1 MKNYEIIVIGA
12 GHAGCEAALAAAR
25 LGCRTL
31 LVTMDVDKIALM
43 PCNCSIGGP
52 AKGHLVRE
60 IDALGGQMGLVIDAT
75 YTHIRMLNTGKGPAV
90 RAIRAQADKKLYSR
104 EMKRVIVSQPNLEL
118 VEGEAEELIIDRSSS
133 GRARITGIRLAD
145 GSEFT
150 ASAVVVTT
158 GTFLNGLI
166 HIGEVSY
173 PAGRADE
180 PPANSLSMSLLNAG
194 IELGRLKTGT
204 TPRLDKRTI
213 DFSKT
218 ELQPSDPEPLA
229 FSFMTPR
236 VVRDGLLPC
245 WLTYTNEKTH
255 NIIRANLNRSA
266 MYGGRIEGI
275 GPRYCPSIEDKIV
288 RFSDRKRH
296 QVFLEQEGWDT
307 NEIYVQGLSTSMP
320 EDVQREFIKTVPGL
334 EDAEMIRPGYAIEYD
349 FAQPTQ
355 LKPSLETKDVEGLFF
370 AGQINGTSGY
380 EEAAAQGLMAGI
392 NAVMKLQGRQ
402 AVIIPRNLG
411 YIGVMIDDLVTKGV
425 LDPYRLLTSRAE
437 YRLLLRQ
444 DNADLRLTS
453 VGREIGLV
461 ADGRWEAFIG
471 KRESIDKE
479 LERLSSTFIKPGE
492 TEKLELMGIE
502 SLGRPAS
509 LEEILR
515 RPEVSYQDIIKVSSN
530 GRLEPDAAEQVEL
543 SVKYQGYIDRELA
556 QVERNRR
563 LEVKTVPEGIDF
575 TYIRSLSC
583 EAKDKLTKIR
593 PITLGQASRIPGVT
607 PADVAIL
614 AVYLE
619 QCSSNREYGP

>member
-1 MKNYEIIVIGA
+1 MDYYEVIIIGA
-12 GHAGCEAALAAAR
+12 GHAGSEAALAAAR

-31 LVTMDVDKIALM
+31 LLTIDTDKISLM

-60 IDALGGQMGLVIDAT
+60 IDALGGQMGLAIDAT

-104 EMKRVIVSQPNLEL
+104 EMRRVIDSQPNLEL
-118 VEGEAEELIIDRSSS
+118 KEGLVDELIIERSASGSS
-133 GRARITGIRLAD
+133 RIIGVKLA
-145 GSEFT
+145 GGEELSGKT
-150 ASAVVVTT
+150 VVVTT
-158 GTFLNGLI
+158 GTFLRGLI
-166 HIGEVSY
+166 HIGETSY
-173 PAGRADE
+173 PAGRAGE
-180 PPANSLSMSLLNAG
+180 PPANSLSGSLREAG

-218 ELQPSDPEPLA
+218 EIQPSDPEPLA
-229 FSFMTPR
+229 FSFMTPKVKR
-236 VVRDGLLPC
+236 EGLLPC
-245 WLTYTNEKTH
+245 WLTYTNERTH
-255 NIIRANLNRSA
+255 EVIRTNLSRSA
-266 MYGGRIEGI
+266 MYGGRIDGI
-275 GPRYCPSIEDKIV
+275 GPRYCPSIEDKVV
-288 RFSDRKRH
+288 RFPNRERH

-307 NEIYVQGLSTSMP
+307 DEIYVQGMSTSMP
-320 EDVQREFIKTVPGL
+320 EDVQHEFIATIPGL
-334 EDAEMIRPGYAIEYD
+334 EEAEMLRSGYAIEYD

-355 LKPSLETKDVEGLFF
+355 LKPSLETKPVEGLFF
-370 AGQINGTSGY
+370 AGQLNGTSGY

-392 NAVMKLQGRQ
+392 NAAMKVQGRD

-444 DNADLRLTS
+444 DNADLRLTPLA
-453 VGREIGLV
+453 RELGLTG
-461 ADGRWEAFIG
+461 DERWDALNRKSGSIN
-471 KRESIDKE
+471 RE
-479 LERLSSTFIKPGE
+479 LTRLASTYIKPNE
-492 TEKLELMGIE
+492 SDKLDLIGVE

-515 RPEVSYQDIIKVSSN
+515 RPEVSYQDIIRASSN

-563 LEVKTVPEGIDF
+563 LEVKPVPENIDF
-575 TYIRSLSC
+575 SSIRALSC
-583 EAKDKLTKIR
+583 EAKDKLSRVK
-593 PITLGQASRIPGVT
+593 PLTLGQASRIPGVT
-607 PADVAIL
+607 PADIAIL
-614 AVYLE
+614 AVHLE
-619 QCSSNREYGP
+619 QLARTVH